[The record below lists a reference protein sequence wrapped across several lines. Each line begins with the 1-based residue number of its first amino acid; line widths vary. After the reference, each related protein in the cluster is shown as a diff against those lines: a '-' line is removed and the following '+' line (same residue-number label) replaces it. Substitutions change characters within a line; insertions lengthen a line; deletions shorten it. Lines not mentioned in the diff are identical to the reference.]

1 MHIVLYIYTILW
13 IINHHLKC
21 TPKPILPI
29 VSLNLSAPMTQEPLS
44 QDTPVVVSQAEAR
57 GDGAFLY
64 GILSKN
70 DGFNG
75 KIMGKSRKISSD
87 TTDSTGL
94 DENGD
99 IIGIN
104 IWGSM
109 E

>member
-1 MHIVLYIYTILW
+1 
-13 IINHHLKC
+13 
-21 TPKPILPI
+21 
-29 VSLNLSAPMTQEPLS
+29 
-44 QDTPVVVSQAEAR
+44 
-57 GDGAFLY
+57 
-64 GILSKN
+64 
-70 DGFNG
+70 
-75 KIMGKSRKISSD
+75 MGKSRKISSD

>member
-1 MHIVLYIYTILW
+1 MYYIYTILW

>member
-1 MHIVLYIYTILW
+1 MYYIYTILW

-29 VSLNLSAPMTQEPLS
+29 ASLNLSAPMTQEPLS

-70 DGFNG
+70 DG
-75 KIMGKSRKISSD
+75 MGKSW
-87 TTDSTGL
+87 
-94 DENGD
+94 ENPGKYRV
-99 IIGIN
+99 IPLTALVWMRMVI
-104 IWGSM
+104 
-109 E
+109 